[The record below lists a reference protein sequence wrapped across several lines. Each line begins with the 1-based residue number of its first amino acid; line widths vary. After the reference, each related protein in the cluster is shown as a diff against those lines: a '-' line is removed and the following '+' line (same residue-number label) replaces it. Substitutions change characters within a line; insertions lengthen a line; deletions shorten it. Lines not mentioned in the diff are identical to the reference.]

1 MNKTNCQALL
11 TDFLVRLN
19 QKKGAIRRAPAIG
32 PLEVLDVSMEDL
44 RLITRSGG
52 GDIYSS
58 TWRERNHVFKILN
71 TAGHVTVPMQLVH
84 IQQKAREFQELAQVP
99 GLVVPLALFRINRT
113 IRGYIMLSVPN
124 AQTLNNKCASAQN
137 FDVVSLIKDITRKFQ
152 AIKALNLN
160 PKIEHGGNI
169 LVDQA
174 NNIYLIDLDELDE
187 PYESDRSVIEQ
198 LSTVF
203 MSCKHKTNWR
213 RIFES
218 RGANEFVKEN
228 FQNFSD
234 LLDL

>member
-1 MNKTNCQALL
+1 MLKH
-11 TDFLVRLN
+11 
-19 QKKGAIRRAPAIG
+19 
-32 PLEVLDVSMEDL
+32 
-44 RLITRSGG
+44 LIT
-52 GDIYSS
+52 
-58 TWRERNHVFKILN
+58 NAHL
-71 TAGHVTVPMQLVH
+71 H
-84 IQQKAREFQELAQVP
+84 
-99 GLVVPLALFRINRT
+99 RT
-113 IRGYIMLSVPN
+113 
-124 AQTLNNKCASAQN
+124 
-137 FDVVSLIKDITRKFQ
+137 LIDITRKFQ

-174 NNIYLIDLDELDE
+174 NNIYLIDLDELDG

-218 RGANEFVKEN
+218 RSANEFVKEN